1 MKILHTSDLQ
11 LDAPFTFL
19 GESGQ
24 GHRDQLRVT
33 FDAILA
39 MAEQDDY
46 AMLLI
51 AGDLFDSNR
60 PMQRTIDLVVR
71 GLGSL
76 SIPVCILP
84 GNHDPYNEKSIYR
97 KTNFPANVT
106 IFTDVV
112 RRMSFPKLDLTVYAN
127 AILQVDGD
135 ESPMRNIRATNDSRW
150 QIAMA
155 HGNMVTGVVKDPPR
169 PITQQEI
176 AESGMD
182 YVALGDWHAYADYS
196 QGAVRAAYSGSPE
209 PMAFDQTNSGFVASV
224 TLADDAVKVEKI
236 AVGRIRAHQI
246 EEDVSG
252 KTQAEIADE
261 ILQHVHPEMMVLIV
275 LKGLYDVGTVIDPVS
290 LQETIETQAYAVRV
304 RDQSHLQLEDLSAS
318 DFPEEHVIGKFINTM
333 SERIRLAKDDV
344 ERSRAE
350 QALQIGVALLQ
361 GKDVI

>member
-19 GESGQ
+19 GERGQ
-24 GHRDQLRVT
+24 GHRDQLRKT

-46 AMLLI
+46 AILLI

-60 PMQRTIDLVVR
+60 PMQRTLDLVVR
-71 GLGSL
+71 GLGGL
-76 SIPVCILP
+76 TIPVCILP

-106 IFTDVV
+106 IFTDAL
-112 RRMSFPKLDLTVYAN
+112 RRVSFPKLDLTVFAN
-127 AILQVDGD
+127 AILQADSY
-135 ESPMRNIRATNDSRW
+135 ESPMANIKATGETRW
-150 QIAMA
+150 HIAMA
-155 HGNMVTGVVKDPPR
+155 HGNLVTGVVKDPPR

-182 YVALGDWHAYADYS
+182 YVALGDWHTYADYS
-196 QGAVRAAYSGSPE
+196 QSGVRAAYSGSPE

-224 TLADDAVKVEKI
+224 TLADEAVKVEKI
-236 AVGRIRAHQI
+236 AVGRVQAHTVPV
-246 EEDVSG
+246 DVAG

-261 ILQHVHPEMMVLIV
+261 ILEQVKPEMMVSIV
-275 LKGLYDVGTVIDPVS
+275 LKGLHEIGTIIDPVS
-290 LQETIETQAYAVRV
+290 LQESIETQVYAARI
-304 RDQSHLQLEDLSAS
+304 RDESHIQLKDLSAA
-318 DFPEEHVIGKFINTM
+318 DYPEEHVIGKFINTM
-333 SERIRLAKDDV
+333 
-344 ERSRAE
+344 RSRIQSAEDEAERAKAE

-361 GKDVI
+361 GKEVI

>member
-19 GESGQ
+19 GERGQ
-24 GHRDQLRVT
+24 GHREQLRET
-33 FDAILA
+33 LRAILA
-39 MAEQDDY
+39 LGQQEDY
-46 AMLLI
+46 QMLLI

-60 PMQRTIDLVVR
+60 PMQRTLDLVVR
-71 GLGSL
+71 GLGGL
-76 SIPVCILP
+76 TIPVCILP

-97 KTNFPANVT
+97 KITFPANVT
-106 IFTDVV
+106 IFTDAL
-112 RRMSFPKLDLTVYAN
+112 RRVSFPKLDLTVYAN

-135 ESPMRNIRATNDSRW
+135 ESPMRNISPTNDSRW

-155 HGNMVTGVVKDPPR
+155 HGNLVTGVVKDPPR

-224 TLADDAVKVEKI
+224 TLADEAVKVEKI

-252 KTQAEIADE
+252 KTQAEITDS
-261 ILQHVHPEMMVLIV
+261 ILDQVQPEMMLDIV
-275 LKGLYDVGTVIDPVS
+275 LRGLHEVGTIIDPIG
-290 LQETIETQAYAVRV
+290 LQETIEAQVYAARV

-333 SERIRLAKDDV
+333 SERIRLAQDDV